1 MEICQSAMRV
11 GVGGRGQGGTCQ
23 LQKWNQI
30 WAAVWEDWEEET
42 NHSLRSDIEH
52 DGLGW
57 WGEGA
62 AGEWE
67 KKEKGEGE
75 KQQRRGQK
83 VGEEG
88 GDMKCEFKFI

>member
-1 MEICQSAMRV
+1 MGGLRGGDQSM
-11 GVGGRGQGGTCQ
+11 
-23 LQKWNQI
+23 
-30 WAAVWEDWEEET
+30 
-42 NHSLRSDIEH
+42 IEH

-57 WGEGA
+57 WWEGV

-67 KKEKGEGE
+67 KKGKGEGE